1 LSRWHRDDLAAT
13 AVDDALTDS
22 DPWHGFCGFIERVCQ
37 MQADDRGFGQGCGQA
52 AHPGQGFGS
61 PAEGLRA
68 SGCAADFDANA
79 GVVMATKEAAP
90 EAWRRLVGYLL
101 QAFAAERAEPLPEP
115 PTKAQ
120 MYRALMRLS
129 PAD

>member
-1 LSRWHRDDLAAT
+1 
-13 AVDDALTDS
+13 
-22 DPWHGFCGFIERVCQ
+22 
-37 MQADDRGFGQGCGQA
+37 MQADDRGFA
-52 AHPGQGFGS
+52 DVLTLTFPTAK
-61 PAEGLRA
+61 GLEEERDRSAKAVAKLLIRAKA
-68 SGCAADFDANA
+68 SGRLRKDFAHQDVPPILMANA